1 MKSKTWILSAEPTGE
16 VDNIK
21 VFDWKMNYKLLL
33 PDHFFIHSYL
43 PLNYATWCFVAHG
56 KKYFWKEM
64 IIKEKVYI
72 SFPSSLYRE
81 RGRGKLVKF
90 PTRTRWELIVVGLVV
105 KLTLTSL
112 HRGGGQS
119 RTDNNTTRNKSGR
132 SQIDYSP
139 PLHSE

>member
-1 MKSKTWILSAEPTGE
+1 MLSTSPDGSA
-16 VDNIK
+16 DKIQ
-21 VFDWKMNYKLLL
+21 VFDFKMNYKLLL

-43 PLNYATWCFVAHG
+43 PLNYATWCFVVPG

-81 RGRGKLVKF
+81 RGRGQPIKF
-90 PTRTRWELIVVGLVV
+90 STRTRCELIMVGLVV

>member
-1 MKSKTWILSAEPTGE
+1 
-16 VDNIK
+16 
-21 VFDWKMNYKLLL
+21 MNYKLLL

-43 PLNYATWCFVAHG
+43 PLNYATWSFVAHG

-81 RGRGKLVKF
+81 RGRGQPIKF
-90 PTRTRWELIVVGLVV
+90 STRTRWELIMVGLVV

-112 HRGGGQS
+112 HRGGGSQELIIILQGTKVGGVKLITPLPS
-119 RTDNNTTRNKSGR
+119 IQNK
-132 SQIDYSP
+132 QIISNFP
-139 PLHSE
+139 SLPI